1 MIDSVALR
9 QDSFYDEKGI
19 TAISNNN
26 AVVSRDQ
33 NGNILV
39 QPSSSLLVIEAI
51 TTNVLA
57 ESVIPL
63 LNTQFNY
70 FKFPAR
76 TAIVD
81 ETLDLDLDLN
91 LDLSLEL
98 ESEIATVESNIPVTP
113 STYKPSANQQVSKI
127 SKDSLDGVKTEAQI
141 IELSN
146 VTQGPPQQY
155 KNAFTITQDLIEQGK
170 DLKITGV
177 ITTQYNS
184 NRNSEVGFFFGL
196 GKNGEIT
203 DLSSVLFTNFFTPDG
218 VNNKNQVEKE
228 GIYTTNIDETLTN
241 SSLVALGAGTD
252 IFLRGYAED
261 QQDNR
266 NHTILANS
274 TFIKFES
281 V

>member
-57 ESVIPL
+57 ESVLPL

-98 ESEIATVESNIPVTP
+98 ESEIATVESNIPLTP

-184 NRNSEVGFFFGL
+184 NRNSEVGFWFSL
-196 GKNGEIT
+196 GKNGEAS
-203 DLSSVLFTNFFTPDG
+203 LSEALFTNFFTPDE
-218 VNNKNQVEKE
+218 VNDKNQVEKE
-228 GIYTTNIDETLTN
+228 GIYTTNIDETVSN
-241 SSLVALGAGTD
+241 KQLVSYGAGTN

>member
-228 GIYTTNIDETLTN
+228 GIYTTNIDETVTN

>member
-1 MIDSVALR
+1 MDSVSLR
-9 QDSFYDEKGI
+9 QDSFYEEKGI
-19 TAISNNN
+19 TALSNDN
-26 AVVSRDQ
+26 VVVPRDLA
-33 NGNILV
+33 GNILA
-39 QPSSSLLVIEAI
+39 QTTSSLLVIEAI

-57 ESVIPL
+57 ESVLPL
-63 LNTQFNY
+63 LDTQFNY

-76 TAIVD
+76 TAVVD

-98 ESEIATVESNIPVTP
+98 ESEIATVESNIPLTP

-127 SKDSLDGVKTEAQI
+127 SKDSLDGTKTEAQI
-141 IELSN
+141 VELSN

-170 DLKITGV
+170 DLKVTGV

-203 DLSSVLFTNFFTPDG
+203 DLSSALFTNYFTPDN
-218 VNNKNQVEKE
+218 VNSRNQVTKE
-228 GIYTTNIDETLTN
+228 GIYTTVIDETVTN
-241 SSLVALGAGTD
+241 ASLVALGAGTD
-252 IFLRGYAED
+252 IFLRGFAED
-261 QQDNR
+261 QQENR

>member
-57 ESVIPL
+57 ESVLPL

-98 ESEIATVESNIPVTP
+98 ESEIATVESNIPLTP

-184 NRNSEVGFFFGL
+184 NRNSEVGFWFSL
-196 GKNGEIT
+196 GKNGEAS
-203 DLSSVLFTNFFTPDG
+203 LSEALFTNFFTPDG
-218 VNNKNQVEKE
+218 VNDKNQVEKE
-228 GIYTTNIDETLTN
+228 GIYTTNIDETVSN
-241 SSLVALGAGTD
+241 KQLVNYGAGTN

>member
-57 ESVIPL
+57 ESVLPL

-98 ESEIATVESNIPVTP
+98 ESEIATVESNIPLTP

-228 GIYTTNIDETLTN
+228 GIYTTNIDETVTN

>member
-57 ESVIPL
+57 ESVLPL

-98 ESEIATVESNIPVTP
+98 ESEVATVESNIPVTP

-184 NRNSEVGFFFGL
+184 NRKSEVGFFFGL

-218 VNNKNQVEKE
+218 ANDKNQVEKE
-228 GIYTTNIDETLTN
+228 GIYTTNIDKTVTN
-241 SSLVALGAGTD
+241 SSLVALGANTD

>member
-1 MIDSVALR
+1 MDSVSLR
-9 QDSFYDEKGI
+9 QDSFYEEKGI
-19 TAISNNN
+19 TALSNDN
-26 AVVSRDQ
+26 VVVPRDLA
-33 NGNILV
+33 GNILA
-39 QPSSSLLVIEAI
+39 QTTSSLLVIEAI

-57 ESVIPL
+57 ESVLPL
-63 LNTQFNY
+63 LDTQFNY

-76 TAIVD
+76 TAVVD

-98 ESEIATVESNIPVTP
+98 ESEIATVESNIPLTP

-127 SKDSLDGVKTEAQI
+127 SKDSLDGTKTEAQI
-141 IELSN
+141 VELSN

-170 DLKITGV
+170 DLKVTGV

-203 DLSSVLFTNFFTPDG
+203 DLSSALFTNYFTPDN
-218 VNNKNQVEKE
+218 VNSRNQVTKE
-228 GIYTTNIDETLTN
+228 GIYTTVIDETVTN
-241 SSLVALGAGTD
+241 ASLVALGAGTD
-252 IFLRGYAED
+252 IFLRGFTED
-261 QQDNR
+261 QQENR

>member
-57 ESVIPL
+57 ESVLPL

-228 GIYTTNIDETLTN
+228 GIYTTNIDETVTN

>member
-1 MIDSVALR
+1 MDSVSLR
-9 QDSFYDEKGI
+9 QDSFYEEKGI
-19 TAISNNN
+19 TALSNDN
-26 AVVSRDQ
+26 VVVPRDLA
-33 NGNILV
+33 GNILA
-39 QPSSSLLVIEAI
+39 QTTSSLLVIEAI

-57 ESVIPL
+57 ESVLPL
-63 LNTQFNY
+63 LDTQFNY

-76 TAIVD
+76 TAVVD

-98 ESEIATVESNIPVTP
+98 ESEIATVESNIPLTP
-113 STYKPSANQQVSKI
+113 STYKPSANQQVSQI
-127 SKDSLDGVKTEAQI
+127 SKDSLDGTKTEAQI
-141 IELSN
+141 VELSN

-170 DLKITGV
+170 DLKVTGV

-203 DLSSVLFTNFFTPDG
+203 DLSSALFTNYFTPDN
-218 VNNKNQVEKE
+218 VNSRNQVTKE
-228 GIYTTNIDETLTN
+228 GIYTTVIDETVTN
-241 SSLVALGAGTD
+241 ASLVALGAGTD
-252 IFLRGYAED
+252 IFLRGFAED
-261 QQDNR
+261 QQENR

>member
-98 ESEIATVESNIPVTP
+98 ESEVATVESNIPVTP

-228 GIYTTNIDETLTN
+228 GIYTTNIDETVTN

>member
-1 MIDSVALR
+1 MDSVSLR
-9 QDSFYDEKGI
+9 QDSFYEEKGI
-19 TAISNNN
+19 TALSNDN
-26 AVVSRDQ
+26 VVVPRDLA
-33 NGNILV
+33 GNILV
-39 QPSSSLLVIEAI
+39 QTTSSLLVIEAI

-57 ESVIPL
+57 ESVLPL
-63 LNTQFNY
+63 LDTQFNY

-76 TAIVD
+76 TAVVD

-98 ESEIATVESNIPVTP
+98 ESEIATVESNIPLTP

-127 SKDSLDGVKTEAQI
+127 SKDSLDGTKTEAQI
-141 IELSN
+141 VELSN

-170 DLKITGV
+170 DLKVTGV

-203 DLSSVLFTNFFTPDG
+203 DLSSALFTNYFTPDN
-218 VNNKNQVEKE
+218 VNSRNQVTKE
-228 GIYTTNIDETLTN
+228 GIYTTVIDETVTN
-241 SSLVALGAGTD
+241 ASLVALGAGTD
-252 IFLRGYAED
+252 IFLRGFAED
-261 QQDNR
+261 QQENR

>member
-1 MIDSVALR
+1 MDSVSLR
-9 QDSFYDEKGI
+9 QDSFYEEKGI
-19 TAISNNN
+19 TALSNDN
-26 AVVSRDQ
+26 VVVPRDLA
-33 NGNILV
+33 GNILV
-39 QPSSSLLVIEAI
+39 RTTSSLLVIEAI

-57 ESVIPL
+57 ESVLPL
-63 LNTQFNY
+63 LDTQFNY

-76 TAIVD
+76 TAVVD

-98 ESEIATVESNIPVTP
+98 ESEIATVESNIPLTP

-127 SKDSLDGVKTEAQI
+127 SKDSLDGTKTEAQI
-141 IELSN
+141 VELSN

-170 DLKITGV
+170 DLKVTGV

-203 DLSSVLFTNFFTPDG
+203 DLSSALFTNYFTPDN
-218 VNNKNQVEKE
+218 VNSRNQVTKE
-228 GIYTTNIDETLTN
+228 GIYTTVIDETVTN
-241 SSLVALGAGTD
+241 ASLVALGAGTD
-252 IFLRGYAED
+252 IFLRGFAED
-261 QQDNR
+261 QQENR

>member
-57 ESVIPL
+57 ESVLPL

-98 ESEIATVESNIPVTP
+98 ESEIATVESNIPLTP

-203 DLSSVLFTNFFTPDG
+203 DLSSVLFTNFFTPDD

-228 GIYTTNIDETLTN
+228 GIYTTNIDETVTN

>member
-1 MIDSVALR
+1 MTDSVSLR
-9 QDSFYDEKGI
+9 QDSFYEEQGI

-26 AVVSRDQ
+26 AVVPRDQ
-33 NGNILV
+33 GGNVLI
-39 QPSSSLLVIEAI
+39 QPTSSLLIIEAI

-57 ESVIPL
+57 ESVLPL

-81 ETLDLDLDLN
+81 ESLDLDLDLN

-98 ESEIATVESNIPVTP
+98 ESEIATVESNIPLTP

-127 SKDSLDGVKTEAQI
+127 SKDSLDGIKTEAQI
-141 IELSN
+141 VELSN
-146 VTQGPPQQY
+146 VTQGPAQQY
-155 KNAFTITQDLIEQGK
+155 NNAFTITQDLIEQGK
-170 DLKITGV
+170 DLKVTGV

-203 DLSSVLFTNFFTPDG
+203 DSESVAFTGLFYPDD
-218 VNNKNQVEKE
+218 VNNKDQVTKE
-228 GIYTTNIDETLTN
+228 GIYTTNIDETLPN
-241 SSLVALGAGTD
+241 NSLVSFGAGTD
-252 IFLRGYAED
+252 IFLRGFAED
-261 QQDNR
+261 QQENR
-266 NHTILANS
+266 NHTIIANS
-274 TFIKFES
+274 TFIKFEL

>member
-1 MIDSVALR
+1 MDSVSLR
-9 QDSFYDEKGI
+9 QDSFYEEKGI
-19 TAISNNN
+19 TALSNDN
-26 AVVSRDQ
+26 VVVPRDLA
-33 NGNILV
+33 GNILV
-39 QPSSSLLVIEAI
+39 QTTSSLLVIEAI

-57 ESVIPL
+57 ESVLPL
-63 LNTQFNY
+63 LDTQFNY

-76 TAIVD
+76 TAVVD

-98 ESEIATVESNIPVTP
+98 ESEIATVESNIPLTP

-127 SKDSLDGVKTEAQI
+127 SKDSLDGTKTEAQI
-141 IELSN
+141 VELSN

-203 DLSSVLFTNFFTPDG
+203 DLSSALFTNYFTPDN
-218 VNNKNQVEKE
+218 VNSRNQVTKE
-228 GIYTTNIDETLTN
+228 GIYTTVIDETVTN
-241 SSLVALGAGTD
+241 KSLVDLGAGTD
-252 IFLRGYAED
+252 IFLRGFAED
-261 QQDNR
+261 QQENR

>member
-33 NGNILV
+33 GGNVLI
-39 QPSSSLLVIEAI
+39 QPTSSLLVIEAI
-51 TTNVLA
+51 TTNILA
-57 ESVIPL
+57 ESVLPL

-113 STYKPSANQQVSKI
+113 STYKPSANQQVNKI

-141 IELSN
+141 IELST

-203 DLSSVLFTNFFTPDG
+203 DLSSVLFTNFFTPDD
-218 VNNKNQVEKE
+218 VNDKNKVTKE
-228 GIYTTNIDETLTN
+228 GIYTTTIDETVTN
-241 SSLVALGAGTD
+241 ASLSSLGAGTD

-261 QQDNR
+261 QQENR

>member
-1 MIDSVALR
+1 MDSVSLR
-9 QDSFYDEKGI
+9 QDSFYEEKGI
-19 TAISNNN
+19 TALSNDN
-26 AVVSRDQ
+26 VVVPRDLA
-33 NGNILV
+33 GNILA
-39 QPSSSLLVIEAI
+39 QTTSSLLVIEAI

-57 ESVIPL
+57 ESVLPL
-63 LNTQFNY
+63 LDTQFNY

-76 TAIVD
+76 TAVVD

-98 ESEIATVESNIPVTP
+98 ESEIATVESNIPLTP

-127 SKDSLDGVKTEAQI
+127 SKDSLDGTKTEAQI
-141 IELSN
+141 VELSN

-170 DLKITGV
+170 DLKVTGV

-203 DLSSVLFTNFFTPDG
+203 DLSSALFTNYFTPDN
-218 VNNKNQVEKE
+218 VNSRNQVTKE
-228 GIYTTNIDETLTN
+228 GIYTTVIDETVTN
-241 SSLVALGAGTD
+241 KSLVDLGAGTD
-252 IFLRGYAED
+252 IFLRGFAED
-261 QQDNR
+261 QQENR